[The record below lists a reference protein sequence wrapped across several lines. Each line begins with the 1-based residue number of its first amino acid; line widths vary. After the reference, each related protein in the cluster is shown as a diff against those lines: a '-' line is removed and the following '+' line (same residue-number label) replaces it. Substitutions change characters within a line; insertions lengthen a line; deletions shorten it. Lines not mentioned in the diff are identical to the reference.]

1 MANTLIELIEYDIHH
16 HEVEL
21 ERLRIALGVVTRL
34 QGTQAGGVAADMEG
48 RPESVVT
55 HTLKPT
61 VKAKTAKKTR
71 TSHSDTRDRIIKLMG
86 DGVPR
91 TANAIVTELNAN
103 GEEKQ
108 TVYRT
113 LARFA
118 VTRVLTKENGAYAM
132 PLISK
137 VKVA

>member
-55 HTLKPT
+55 HNKPP

-71 TSHSDTRDRIIKLMG
+71 NSHSDTRDRIIKLMG
-86 DGVPR
+86 DGVAR
-91 TANAIVTELNAN
+91 TANVIVTELNAT
-103 GEEKQ
+103 GEDRQ

-118 VTRVLTKENGAYAM
+118 VTRVLTKEDGAYAM
-132 PLISK
+132 PQSK
-137 VKVA
+137 VKVTS